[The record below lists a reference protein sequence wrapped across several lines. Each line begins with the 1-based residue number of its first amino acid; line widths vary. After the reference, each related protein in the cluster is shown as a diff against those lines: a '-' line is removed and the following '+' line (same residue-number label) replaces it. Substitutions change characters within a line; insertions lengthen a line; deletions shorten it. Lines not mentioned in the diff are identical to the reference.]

1 MQVKDKKGFFLSL
14 ILLVFIAAIFWT
26 QSRFPALDEKSQ
38 MGQRTNIS
46 ALAFDVIYP
55 LEPDQSHIERILN
68 SAINWGY
75 TNWKGMTFGI
85 LFAAAFLAVLS
96 FISFRPAGSETRS
109 NHFLNALKGS
119 LFGTPL
125 GVCANCSTPVAFGMY
140 RSGLPVASALSM
152 LSSSP
157 TLNVVVLT
165 MSFSLLPFELLV
177 VKYVL
182 VVLFI
187 CLFIPLA
194 LKFSGQLKQS
204 QLSVGKNSE
213 AVDLNSEAVGINS
226 KNNACSLPMNLN
238 WWQSFTVFLRIFL
251 QSLWQIIRGT
261 LPFMLL
267 AGLFAAVLAEFVSLD
282 ALLESAWS
290 FEVLILVACLA
301 AFFPVPIAFDVII
314 SVGLLAM
321 GVPYVYVG
329 AIFFGLGIFSIYP
342 AMMIARDLSLR
353 LSVTLMLVV
362 ITLAVLAGYTSQ
374 MVMERKQAEKVI
386 QIDNLAMS
394 YLPLAKAKPIVRK
407 AARLCHR
414 LGEPMQ
420 YQCFE
425 TFVLQ
430 TLSTQFAVKSCQY
443 LEDAIEYRAACEQA
457 YRYLAVSKQARQDKS
472 LAACSLLNDQYQTAC
487 EYDTSFE
494 QVVNSQS
501 LKPCLSIHDQASKAR
516 CIDDGLAVN
525 LEMYDSDTICQ
536 ALPLGQSVKLCEQS
550 LLKQRQAKKILALND
565 LKSCLVL
572 ESAQQVQH
580 CQGVIMVNQL
590 EQGASIDICKGLDS
604 AFLKYRCQTFYQ
616 YFQSI
621 EEGEPE
627 ACVVINDESL
637 RARCELESIQHNLAK
652 RLQNIRFDALKVDE
666 EALISN
672 HPKGKGLIDAEFLQE
687 SDDISLTFKGEVL
700 QTEALAF
707 VTASKTAPKDSSVLQ
722 GLDAIEPVF
731 EKLSAESVGLEAS
744 PPMSM
749 TALFEPFSYGRGI
762 SSGDFN
768 QDGWPDLVSAHANQI
783 RVHQNLGLNEAGEKR
798 TAGEKTG
805 RQFRLAFNLVLEGD
819 KSPML
824 VALVDLNGD
833 AWLDI
838 FVTLYGGESRVYI
851 NQEGVF
857 TQTAFQS
864 LSSENSQLTMSAGF
878 ADPDKD
884 GDVDIVMGGWS
895 FGDLRH
901 FNPVRSQNYYA
912 ENKTVSN
919 DFKPKFELKALKG
932 VQGETLSV
940 LLSDFNGDNQEDLIV
955 ANDMDSPDALYQWS
969 EGSFSLAK
977 SSEGLPNLSSFNT
990 MSVDS
995 GDFNHDLRLDYFSVD
1010 MSFTDSEGVDY
1021 CAGLAEDED
1030 DGVGENKGKRE
1041 GCQRLVSAVQALRD
1055 GDATWCQQYTNISQK
1070 KACVHAQIIQLAKQS
1085 GNSAF
1090 CHKIPVSNETLRA
1103 LCMAAS
1109 MQLPPKQIYSSES
1122 YLAAEQ
1128 KNVLLI
1134 SSENGYDNVA
1144 SAWGVA
1150 ESHWS
1155 WNAKIADLD
1164 NDGWQDIYVGN
1175 GFLFGGLGRHVH
1187 SNVFFHNQ
1195 AGKGFKRE
1203 EVAFGL
1209 VDYLN
1214 TPSFTYIDF
1223 DQDGDLDIVSNR
1235 VSADLGVFINH
1246 SQQNAIRFSLR
1257 DERKGA
1263 QVMSRSILGS
1273 KISIFY
1279 GEDSKEQQ
1287 LREIKMSGGF
1297 LSFDQA
1303 VAHFGLGQHQSI
1315 ARLLIEWPDGQK
1327 SEISTSNNQGV
1338 LNAGYH
1344 YIFTRH

>member
-14 ILLVFIAAIFWT
+14 ILLVFIAVIFWT

-55 LEPDQSHIERILN
+55 LEPEQTHIERILY

-75 TNWKGMTFGI
+75 TNWQGMTFGI

-96 FISFRPAGSETRS
+96 FLSFRAPAPEARA
-109 NHFLNALKGS
+109 NHFLNTLKGA

-182 VVLFI
+182 VGLFI
-187 CLFIPLA
+187 SLFIPLA

-204 QLSVGKNSE
+204 QLSV
-213 AVDLNSEAVGINS
+213 DLNSETVGINS
-226 KNNACSLPMNLN
+226 KAIDVSQRSNACSLPVNLS
-238 WWQSFTVFLRIFL
+238 WCQSLMTFIGVYL
-251 QSLWQIIRGT
+251 QSLWQIIRGA

-290 FEVLILVACLA
+290 LEVLILVACLA

-362 ITLAVLAGYTSQ
+362 IVLAVLAGYFSQ
-374 MVMERKQAEKVI
+374 VVMERKQAEKII
-386 QIDNLAMS
+386 QIENLAMS

-414 LGEPMQ
+414 LGEPTQ

-430 TLSTQFAVKSCQY
+430 TLSTQFDAKSCQY
-443 LEDAIEYRAACEQA
+443 LEDAIEYRSACEQA
-457 YRYLAVSKQARQDKS
+457 YRYLAVSKQARLEQL
-472 LAACSLLNDQYQTAC
+472 LAPCSLLSDQYRTAC
-487 EYDTSFE
+487 EYDTAFE

-501 LKPCLSIHDQASKAR
+501 LKPCSAIRDQASKAR

-525 LEMYDSDTICQ
+525 LEMYDSGTICQ
-536 ALPLGQSVKLCEQS
+536 TLPPGQALALCEQS
-550 LLKQRQAKKILALND
+550 LLKQRQAKKILSSND
-565 LKSCLVL
+565 LDLCLAL
-572 ESAQQVQH
+572 ESTQQAQH

-590 EQGASIDICKGLDS
+590 EQGASLDICKGLDS
-604 AFLKYRCQTFYQ
+604 AFLKYRCQAFYQ
-616 YFQSI
+616 YFQFI
-621 EEGEPE
+621 EQGEPE
-627 ACVVINDESL
+627 ACLVIQDESL
-637 RARCELESIQHNLAK
+637 RARCELESIQLNLAK
-652 RLQNIRFDALKVDE
+652 RLQNIRFEALKLEEDE
-666 EALISN
+666 LISAY
-672 HPKGKGLIDAEFLQE
+672 PKAKGLVDVEHLQE
-687 SDDISLTFKGEVL
+687 SENSSLTFKDEGI
-700 QTEALAF
+700 QAQAYAF
-707 VTASKTAPKDSSVLQ
+707 LVSSKTAPRSTAASKDSSVPQEL
-722 GLDAIEPVF
+722 GTIEPVF
-731 EKLSAESVGLEAS
+731 EKLSAESLGLAAS
-744 PPMSM
+744 PPMRM

-783 RVHQNLGLNEAGEKR
+783 RVHQNLGFKRAGLK
-798 TAGEKTG
+798 KTG
-805 RQFRLAFNLVLEGD
+805 GGFQLAFNIVLEGD

-838 FVTLYGGESRVYI
+838 FTTLYGGESRVYL
-851 NQEGVF
+851 NQNGLFASSVF
-857 TQTAFQS
+857 QT
-864 LSSENSQLTMSAGF
+864 LSPENSQLTMSAGF

-912 ENKTVSN
+912 ENKSVSG
-919 DFKPKFELKALKG
+919 DFKPEFELKALSG

-940 LLSDFNGDNQEDLIV
+940 LLSDFNDDNQEDLIV

-969 EGSFSLAK
+969 GDTFSLATHT
-977 SSEGLPNLSSFNT
+977 EGLPSLSSFNT
-990 MSVDS
+990 MSADS
-995 GDFNHDLRLDYFSVD
+995 GDFNHDLKLDYFSVD
-1010 MSFTDSEGVDY
+1010 MSFADSEGVGY
-1021 CAGLAEDED
+1021 CDGLI
-1030 DGVGENKGKRE
+1030 GSKRE
-1041 GCQRLVSAVQALRD
+1041 ICQRLVLAVQALRD
-1055 GDATWCQQYTNISQK
+1055 GDASWCQQYVNLSEKQ
-1070 KACVHAQIIQLAKQS
+1070 ACVNAQIIQLAKQS
-1085 GNSAF
+1085 GNSTY
-1090 CHKIPVSNETLRA
+1090 CNKIPRQGETLRA

-1109 MQLPPKQIYSSES
+1109 MRLPPKKSYSSES
-1122 YLAAEQ
+1122 YLASEQ

-1134 SSENGYDNVA
+1134 SSKNGYENVA

-1164 NDGWQDIYVGN
+1164 NDGWQDIYIGN

-1187 SNVFFHNQ
+1187 SNVFFHNE
-1195 AGKGFKRE
+1195 AGKGFKRAE
-1203 EVAFGL
+1203 EAFGL

-1223 DQDGDLDIVSNR
+1223 DQDGDLDIISNR
-1235 VSADLGVFINH
+1235 VSADLGVFVNH
-1246 SQQNAIRFSLR
+1246 AQQNAIRFSLR
-1257 DERKGA
+1257 DKREGPQA
-1263 QVMSRSILGS
+1263 VNRSTLGS

-1279 GEDSKEQQ
+1279 GEGLKEQQ
-1287 LREIKMSGGF
+1287 LREIKLSGGF

-1303 VAHFGLGQHQSI
+1303 VAHFGLGRHQFI
-1315 ARLLIEWPDGQK
+1315 ERLLIEWPDGLK
-1327 SEISTSNNQGV
+1327 SEVSASDNNV
-1338 LNAGYH
+1338 LLRAGYH
-1344 YIFTRH
+1344 YVFTRQ